1 MAQMN
6 KYPSDYTKQNI
17 SILQYLCA
25 ALLPSAQ
32 TKFVGTPSNPVY
44 VKWKMLFHADHKQNE
59 DMVPDTFW

>member
-32 TKFVGTPSNPVY
+32 TKFVGNPNNPVY
-44 VKWKMLFHADHKQNE
+44 VKWKNAISR
-59 DMVPDTFW
+59 WW